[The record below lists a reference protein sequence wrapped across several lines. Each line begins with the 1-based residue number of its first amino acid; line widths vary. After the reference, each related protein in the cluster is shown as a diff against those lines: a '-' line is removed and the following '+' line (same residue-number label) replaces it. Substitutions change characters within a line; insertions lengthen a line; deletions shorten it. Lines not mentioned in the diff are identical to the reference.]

1 MSERMIGFTTV
12 IIWLAFLAFWGW
24 RETVE
29 HKACLQSGGDVV
41 LGWLQDGC
49 TTRKATP

>member
-1 MSERMIGFTTV
+1 MAAETRIMVTLLLLCNF
-12 IIWLAFLAFWGW
+12 IIALKWIESG
-24 RETVE
+24 E

-49 TTRKATP
+49 TTRRATP